1 MPLATVDRLWRAVV
15 AGLCG
20 NIAHGTLMFLKERMG
35 WLPTFQPYQDL
46 QRMLGEAFGR
56 SVQPA
61 LPWVLSFVNGTLIIS
76 LVFSLIYGRLP
87 GRSGAAKGFVLGL
100 VGWGAMGLFLF
111 PMLGRGL
118 FASGIGLGIW
128 PAAFSL
134 AMVLAYSIFVGIA
147 YAALDRT
154 RSRLGRHDCSN

>member
-1 MPLATVDRLWRAVV
+1 MPLLTADRLWRAIV

-20 NIAHGTLMFLKERMG
+20 NIAHGTLMFLKDRMG

-46 QRMLGEAFGR
+46 QRVLGEVFGE

-61 LPWVLSFVNGTLIIS
+61 LPWVLSFVNGTLVIS
-76 LVFSLIYGRLP
+76 LVFALIYARLP
-87 GRSGAAKGFVLGL
+87 GRSGAAKGLVLGVL
-100 VGWGAMGLFLF
+100 GWLAMGLFLF

-118 FASGIGLGIW
+118 FASEAGLGLW

-134 AMVLAYSIFVGIA
+134 AMVLAYSVFVGIA

-154 RSRLGRHDCSN
+154 RSTRG

>member
-1 MPLATVDRLWRAVV
+1 MPSAAAERLWRAIV

-20 NIAHGTLMFLKERMG
+20 NVAHGTLMFLKERLG
-35 WLPTFQPYQDL
+35 WLPAFQPYQDL
-46 QRMLGEAFGR
+46 QRVLGETFGD

-76 LVFSLIYGRLP
+76 VVFSLIYARLP
-87 GRSGAAKGFVLGL
+87 GRSGAAKGLVLGL
-100 VGWGAMGLFLF
+100 IGWIAMGLFLF

-118 FASGIGLGIW
+118 FATSLGPW

-134 AMVLAYSIFVGIA
+134 AMVLAYSVFVGIA

-154 RSRLGRHDCSN
+154 RSMRG